1 MSLNSARI
9 QLRNINKNDNIFFS
23 NPDIA
28 FFKNV
33 YRRHSKF
40 SRFCHSLS
48 TFSSDF
54 LTTGNNITM
63 EILKNGDLLSNLYL
77 EFEVTLTVPNNVN
90 VKQYNTVN
98 HFATSLVHEAKFLVN
113 DKVVDSYKNYMKQMN
128 KELRVKSNKSYVEPD
143 PTYFGLPTQVH
154 ATGNDDFPRTEYT
167 EQDKY
172 ENDMPLIFRNS
183 DRTKNINP
191 GTYVKKF
198 RYYFDFYFCKEFGAS
213 FPMIST
219 CAVPVSV
226 KIDLENIDNLLGP
239 PGEATK
245 IPQGALQVT
254 NCKLFGEFIILDQDE
269 KNFFRNS
276 KLEYLYIRHNIQN
289 QIKQAID
296 TTQGQKVLNFDGFVR
311 DIIWAVRPTQ
321 PSLQGPCYFKSMT
334 GESLYGS
341 SKTIPFQFFLGNSM
355 LAKDNSD
362 IKYFTR
368 YIPGR
373 FFNNIPPL
381 DRIGVYTFS
390 LDPNDIQPSGLL
402 DFSLFSQ
409 NFHYQFI
416 TNGADSNTT
425 NSNISATDE
434 IVFFTMGYNLLV
446 ATGNNMASPLFI

>member
-1 MSLNSARI
+1 MSLRTAQL
-9 QLRNINKNDNIFFS
+9 QLRNINSNDNIFFS

-40 SRFCHSLS
+40 SKFCHLLATYDSE
-48 TFSSDF
+48 FF
-54 LTTGNNITM
+54 RTGQERKKT
-63 EILKNGDLLSNLYL
+63 ILKNGDLLTNLYL
-77 EFEVTLTVPNNVN
+77 EFEVTLTVPNNAN

-98 HFATSLVHEAKFLVN
+98 HFATSMVHEAKFLVN
-113 DKVVDSYKNYMKQMN
+113 DNEIDSYKNYMKQMN
-128 KELRVKSNKSYVEPD
+128 KELRVKSHKSYVEPD
-143 PTYFGLPTQVH
+143 STFFGLPTQVH
-154 ATGNDDFPRTEYT
+154 ANGNDDFPRTEYT
-167 EQDKY
+167 EQDKFH
-172 ENDMPLIFRNS
+172 NDMPLIFRNNN
-183 DRTKNINP
+183 RNNNLVP

-213 FPMIST
+213 FPMVSTKDIDIS
-219 CAVPVSV
+219 VVV
-226 KIDLENIDNLLGP
+226 NLENINNLLGP
-239 PGEATK
+239 VGQATT

-254 NCKLFGEFIILDQDE
+254 NCQLFGEFVLLSADE
-269 KNFFRNS
+269 KNFFFNS
-276 KLEYLYIRHNIQN
+276 KLEYLYLKHNIQN
-289 QIKQAID
+289 QKRFPVGTNPGKKELD
-296 TTQGQKVLNFDGFVR
+296 FHGFVR
-311 DIIWAVRPTQ
+311 DIIWAVRPTP
-321 PSLQGPCYFKSMT
+321 PSNQGPCYFKSMT

-341 SKTIPFQFFLGNSM
+341 SKTIPFQFYLQDNM

-390 LDPNDIQPSGLL
+390 LDPNHIQPSGLL
-402 DFSLFSQ
+402 DFSTFPR

-416 TNGADSNTT
+416 TNGVDSNTT

-434 IVFFTMGYNLLV
+434 IVFFTMGYNVLV
-446 ATGNNMASPLFI
+446 APGNNMAAPLFH